1 MGLTNANQPQR
12 EMITEGARVRV
23 LPEASGNR
31 RGLNDA
37 EGYAHPEHRLS
48 TAKTCVVFFPGR
60 AKYDDTFN
68 MLRSRLVVVTDPRPP
83 REPDPIAVGPLVQL
97 NLI

>member
-1 MGLTNANQPQR
+1 MGLNHADQSQR
-12 EMITEGARVRV
+12 EMIAEGARVRV
-23 LPEASGNR
+23 LPEDCNR
-31 RGLNDA
+31 NGLNDA

-60 AKYDDTFN
+60 SKYDDTFN
-68 MLRSRLVVVTDPRPP
+68 MLRSRLVVVTDTRPQ
-83 REPDPIAVGPLVQL
+83 REPEPIAVGPLVQL

>member
-1 MGLTNANQPQR
+1 MGLNHADQSQR
-12 EMITEGARVRV
+12 EMIAEGARVRV
-23 LPEASGNR
+23 LPEPHSNR
-31 RGLNDA
+31 NWLNDA

-68 MLRSRLVVVTDPRPP
+68 IQRSTLVIVTDPRPQ
-83 REPDPIAVGPLVQL
+83 REPEPISVGPLVQL
-97 NLI
+97 ALI